1 MVILQSGLGLLRL
14 MLHACGARDSEL
26 DRFKQ
31 YPLVAASKEHS
42 DAPGSLLNIGHQFG
56 WTDFFQALLH
66 AVDLVGAGWRVG
78 DQLLHALAREH
89 LVGHAIAY
97 LLPVE
102 RDPLGRLYRGAC
114 AGGNQLLAQL
124 RLHPLVNRPAFAA
137 GGKGEGEREQG
148 QKRSVHLP
156 YVGTALAISSPISTQ
171 SW

>member
-66 AVDLVGAGWRVG
+66 AVDLVGVGWRVG
-78 DQLLHALAREH
+78 DQFLHAFVGEH
-89 LVGHAIAY
+89 LVCDAIAY
-97 LLPVE
+97 LFAVQV
-102 RDPLGRLYRGAC
+102 DPLGHVDHSIT

-137 GGKGEGEREQG
+137 SGEGEGEREQG
-148 QKRSVHLP
+148 QKRSIHLP
-156 YVGTALAISSPISTQ
+156 YVGAAIAISSPNSTR